1 MSLKVEIKRKAL
13 HMTGLS
19 VPIIYYLFGRVV
31 TLSFV
36 ITFLIIFLALEPFRV
51 IEELRDRIKRKLGL
65 PNGVINMTDKEVDSI
80 AREHER
86 RGIGAHIYFTVA
98 ALIIVYFFPREV
110 AIGSIA
116 VATLG
121 DAMAA
126 IIGKPFGRHRF
137 KNGKSVEGSLAY
149 FLTGLL
155 ILTPLVGLKM
165 ALLGALVGTLAE
177 LYELPPDDNFSNQ
190 LAIAIALYIAGVRA

>member
-1 MSLKVEIKRKAL
+1 MSLKLEIKRKAL

-19 VPIIYYLFGRVV
+19 VPLVYLLFGKEIALIFV
-31 TLSFV
+31 T
-36 ITFLIIFLALEPFRV
+36 TFLVIFILLEPFRIV
-51 IEELRDRIKRKLGL
+51 EDLRNKVKKKLGL
-65 PNGVINMTDKEVDSI
+65 PNGVVERLEKEIDSI
-80 AREHER
+80 TREHEKR
-86 RGIGAHIYFTVA
+86 NIGAHIYFTIA
-98 ALIIVYFFPREV
+98 ALLIVFFFPKEV

-137 KNGKSVEGSLAY
+137 KNGKSIEGSLAY
-149 FLTGLL
+149 FLTGLA
-155 ILTPLVGLKM
+155 ILTPLIGIKM
-165 ALLGALVGTLAE
+165 AVLGSLVGTLAE

-190 LAIAIALYIAGVRA
+190 LAIAIALYLAGVRG